1 MPTPA
6 AKPSKIEAAFFD
18 VDNTIV
24 RGSSSF
30 LFGKAA
36 YLNGFFKRSDFW
48 NFAWHQFR
56 YIAKGEN
63 NQRDRKLN
71 DRALELVA
79 GKKVEDMTAL
89 ADEVYEKHIARR
101 LWPQTVRIAQEHIKA
116 GREVWLVT
124 AAPIEIAEL
133 LAKRLGLTG
142 GIGTV
147 VGRKDGVFDGTLVGA
162 PMHGKAKAKAVK
174 RLAKER
180 HMSLKRSFAYS
191 DSRNDLPML
200 STVGHAFA
208 VNPDIVLRTH
218 ADAAGWPILDFKRSE
233 LKISKR
239 AAKAQF
245 DIKVPKVRRKK
256 KPE

>member
-6 AKPSKIEAAFFD
+6 ESTQKIEAAFFD

-24 RGSSSF
+24 RGSSTF

-36 YLNGFFKRSDFW
+36 YLKGFFKRSDFW

-71 DRALELVA
+71 DRALELIA
-79 GKKVEDMTAL
+79 GKSVAAMEAL
-89 ADEVYEKHIARR
+89 ADEVFEKHIARR
-101 LWPQTVRIAQEHIKA
+101 LWPQTVQIAQEHIKA
-116 GREVWLVT
+116 GREVWLIT
-124 AAPIEIAEL
+124 AAPNEIADL

-147 VGRKDGVFDGTLVGA
+147 VGRENGIFTGELVGK
-162 PMHGKAKAKAVK
+162 PMHGKAKAKAV
-174 RLAKER
+174 RQLAKDR
-180 HMSLKRSFAYS
+180 NISLKRSYAYS

-200 STVGHAFA
+200 SVVGHAFA
-208 VNPDIVLRTH
+208 VNPDLVLRTH
-218 ADAAGWPILDFKRSE
+218 ANAAEWPILDFKRSE

-239 AAKAQF
+239 AAKEQF
-245 DIKVPKVRRKK
+245 DIRVPKVRRKK
-256 KPE
+256 